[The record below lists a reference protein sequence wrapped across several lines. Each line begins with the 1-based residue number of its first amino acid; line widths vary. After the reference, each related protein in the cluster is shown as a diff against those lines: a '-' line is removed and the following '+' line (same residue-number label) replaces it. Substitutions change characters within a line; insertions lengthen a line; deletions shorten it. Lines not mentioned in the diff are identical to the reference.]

1 MQQLL
6 AYLQLPYEM
15 EAEIVHLPKA
25 ALRRYVIMG
34 WITSAVLA
42 VPIIGASIYFK
53 QNIALFTLIPLC
65 IIFTLLAYAR
75 YTSSGYMIRDNQ
87 LVMVYRG
94 LVKYTGIMRRRH
106 VQAVGYSQSYFSKE
120 RRAMYSCR
128 IGSGASLQSEAYAKR
143 RCALYI

>member
-42 VPIIGASIYFK
+42 VPIIGAVYILNKIS
-53 QNIALFTLIPLC
+53 
-65 IIFTLLAYAR
+65 R
-75 YTSSGYMIRDNQ
+75 YSLSYHYVLYLRYLHT
-87 LVMVYRG
+87 RG
-94 LVKYTGIMRRRH
+94 IQVVVI
-106 VQAVGYSQSYFSKE
+106 
-120 RRAMYSCR
+120 
-128 IGSGASLQSEAYAKR
+128 
-143 RCALYI
+143 